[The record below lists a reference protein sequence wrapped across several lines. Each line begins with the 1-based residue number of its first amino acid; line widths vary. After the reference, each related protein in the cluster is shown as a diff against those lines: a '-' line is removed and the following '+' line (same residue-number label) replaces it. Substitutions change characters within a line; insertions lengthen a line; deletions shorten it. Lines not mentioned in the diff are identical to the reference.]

1 MVLNPNGSL
10 IFNKVNKH
18 IMLFQN
24 ICGKN
29 INTNELVML
38 ASMFYSIDSMS
49 RTTLP
54 VNLNDKT

>member
-1 MVLNPNGSL
+1 
-10 IFNKVNKH
+10 
-18 IMLFQN
+18 MLFKN

-54 VNLNDKT
+54 VNLCD

>member
-10 IFNKVNKH
+10 IFNKVNKY

-54 VNLNDKT
+54 VNFNDKT